1 MPFILQIERSSTKE
15 GDAAVVVCKLMS
27 TRSLSLLIA
36 LTAAHVVGADMTP
49 DQRAFF
55 ESKIRPVLVKQ
66 CYECHSQTS
75 KKLGGKLLLDAPSE
89 MIAGGESGPAV
100 IPGKPDES
108 LIVQAVRYDGLEMP
122 PKKRLPENIVNDFVE
137 WVKMGA
143 PDPRI
148 EPPKVVQ
155 KATREPLWSLEP
167 ISDPK
172 PPKVHNTAWPRRSLD
187 AFILA
192 KIEQNGLQPAPD
204 AETAALRRR
213 RHVRPI

>member
-1 MPFILQIERSSTKE
+1 MKALPSALFL
-15 GDAAVVVCKLMS
+15 
-27 TRSLSLLIA
+27 
-36 LTAAHVVGADMTP
+36 LTALAEGADMTP

-122 PKKRLPENIVNDFVE
+122 PK
-137 WVKMGA
+137 
-143 PDPRI
+143 
-148 EPPKVVQ
+148 
-155 KATREPLWSLEP
+155 
-167 ISDPK
+167 
-172 PPKVHNTAWPRRSLD
+172 
-187 AFILA
+187 
-192 KIEQNGLQPAPD
+192 
-204 AETAALRRR
+204 
-213 RHVRPI
+213 